1 MSTEQKINPS
11 QAANLALNTITSQI
25 RLLADMPSDTCKMA
39 VAGLEPIVNANFKMV
54 VDACNEQVDEFNAL
68 IDELEKR
75 DQELNISGAARA
87 SLRDQLADAGRLAD
101 EQQAGIRL
109 QVEELESQLFNAQ
122 REANSVGS
130 KLEASKV
137 TVRQLEREIKAYKE
151 LDPVGMKNRIKEKDK
166 TLEELRA
173 AIAKHKSNEKSYRD
187 QILGLEHRIKEMI
200 GVANSQ
206 DAELSRRAEAIAELE
221 QNRDVK
227 ATWYRYFN
235 QTFYGDDGI
244 GWNVYVVDHGL
255 RSTMSYLVNDLNWKI
270 HAMRQDGGGCVVM
283 IGQWLNVVYA
293 KPWGDKA
300 PKEMTETINAFML
313 EVLEKSHPHL
323 QARAEWAQTVSI
335 HELGLSSRI
344 INLLEGAEL
353 DTLYKVMSHQG
364 GKLDNI
370 KGLGEKLVGQVI
382 YACELA
388 VKAWEQEHIS
398 AEEAA

>member
-1 MSTEQKINPS
+1 MSTEQKNNPS
-11 QAANLALNTITSQI
+11 QAASRALNTITSQI
-25 RLLADMPSDTCKMA
+25 RLLADMPADSCKMA

-68 IDELEKR
+68 IDELERR
-75 DQELNISGAARA
+75 DQELNTSEAARA
-87 SLRDQLADAGRLAD
+87 SLREQVADAGRLA
-101 EQQAGIRL
+101 EEGKSELRL
-109 QVEELESQLFNAQ
+109 QLEQLEAELFNAQ
-122 REANSVGS
+122 REANSAGS

-137 TVRQLEREIKAYKE
+137 TVRQLERELKTLKE
-151 LDPVGMKNRIKEKDK
+151 MDPAGMKNRIKEKDK

-173 AIAKHKSNEKSYRD
+173 AIVKHKVNEKSYRD
-187 QILGLEHRIKEMI
+187 QILGLEARIKEMI

-221 QNRDVK
+221 QNREVK
-227 ATWYRYFN
+227 AAWYRYFN
-235 QTFYGDDGI
+235 QTFYGEDGV
-244 GWNVYVVDHGL
+244 GWNVYIVDHGL
-255 RSTMSYLVNDLNWKI
+255 RSTMSYLINDLNWKV

-283 IGQWLNVVYA
+283 IGQWLHVVYA

-313 EVLEKSHPHL
+313 EVLAKSHPHL

-335 HELGLSSRI
+335 HELGLSARI
-344 INLLEGAEL
+344 ITLLEGAEL

-364 GKLDNI
+364 GKLDNV

>member
-11 QAANLALNTITSQI
+11 QAANMALNTITSQI
-25 RLLADMPSDTCKMA
+25 RLLADMPAENCKMA
-39 VAGLEPIVNANFKMV
+39 VAGLEPIVNANFAMV
-54 VDACNEQVDEFNAL
+54 MDACNEQVDEYNAL
-68 IDELEKR
+68 IDIVEARDGELSTSE
-75 DQELNISGAARA
+75 AARA

-101 EQQAGIRL
+101 EQQAGLRL
-109 QVEELESQLFNAQ
+109 QFEELETQLFNTQ
-122 REANSVGS
+122 REANSACS

-137 TVRQLEREIKAYKE
+137 TVRQLERELKE
-151 LDPVGMKNRIKEKDK
+151 LKAMDPAGMKRRIKEKNDL
-166 TLEELRA
+166 LEQQRA
-173 AIAKHKSNEKSYRD
+173 AIAKHKSNEATYRKEV
-187 QILGLEHRIKEMI
+187 LGLELRLKEVI
-200 GVANSQ
+200 SACNSQ
-206 DAELSRRAEAIAELE
+206 DAELNRRAEAIAELE

-227 ATWYRYFN
+227 AIWFRYFN
-235 QTFYGDDGI
+235 QTFYGADGI

-255 RSTMSYLVNDLNWKI
+255 RSSLSYLVNDLNWKV
-270 HAMRQDGGGCVVM
+270 HAMRQDGGGCAVM
-283 IGQWLNVVYA
+283 IGQWLNVVYP

-300 PKEMTETINAFML
+300 PKEMTEAINAFML
-313 EVLEKSHPHL
+313 EALEKSHPHL

-370 KGLGEKLVGQVI
+370 KGFGEKLVGQVI

-388 VKAWEQEHIS
+388 VKVWEQEHIS

>member
-1 MSTEQKINPS
+1 MSSEEKINPS

-25 RLLADMPSDTCKMA
+25 RLLADMPAENCKMA
-39 VAGLEPIVNANFKMV
+39 VAGLEPIINASFSMV
-54 VDACNEQVDEFNAL
+54 MDACNEQVDECNGL
-68 IDELEKR
+68 IDIIEAR
-75 DQELNISGAARA
+75 DSDLSMSEAARA
-87 SLRDQLADAGRLAD
+87 SLRSQLADAGRLAD
-101 EQQAGIRL
+101 EKQAGLRL
-109 QVEELESQLFNAQ
+109 QLEDLETQLFNAQ
-122 REANSVGS
+122 RQASSVGS
-130 KLEASKV
+130 KLEASMV

-151 LDPVGMKNRIKEKDK
+151 LDPAGMKNRIKEKDK

-173 AIAKHKSNEKSYRD
+173 AIAKHKSNEASYRK
-187 QILGLEHRIKEMI
+187 QILGLENRIKEMI
-200 GVANSQ
+200 GVSNMQ
-206 DAELSRRAEAIAELE
+206 DAELSRRAEAISELE

-227 ATWYRYFN
+227 AIWYRYFN
-235 QTFYGDDGI
+235 QTFYGEDGV

-300 PKEMTETINAFML
+300 PQEMTETINAFML
-313 EVLEKSHPHL
+313 EVLAKSHPHL

-344 INLLEGAEL
+344 INLLEGADL

-364 GKLDNI
+364 GRLDNI

-382 YACELA
+382 YACELS
-388 VKAWEQEHIS
+388 VKAWEQEHNA

>member
-11 QAANLALNTITSQI
+11 QAANMALNTITSQI
-25 RLLADMPSDTCKMA
+25 RLLADMPAENCKMA
-39 VAGLEPIVNANFKMV
+39 VAGLEPIVNANFAMV
-54 VDACNEQVDEFNAL
+54 MDACNEQVDEYNAL
-68 IDELEKR
+68 IDIIEARDGELSTSE
-75 DQELNISGAARA
+75 AARA

-101 EQQAGIRL
+101 EQQAGLRL
-109 QVEELESQLFNAQ
+109 QFEELETQLFNTQ

-364 GKLDNI
+364 GRLDNI

-388 VKAWEQEHIS
+388 VKAWEQEHNG

>member
-11 QAANLALNTITSQI
+11 QAASLALNTITSQI
-25 RLLADMPSDTCKMA
+25 RLLADMPADSCKMA

-54 VDACNEQVDEFNAL
+54 FDASNEQVDEFNAL

-75 DQELNISGAARA
+75 DGELSISEAARA
-87 SLRDQLADAGRLAD
+87 SLRDQLADAGRLA
-101 EQQAGIRL
+101 EEGKSELRL
-109 QVEELESQLFNAQ
+109 QVEQLEAELFNAQ
-122 REANSVGS
+122 REANSAGS

-137 TVRQLEREIKAYKE
+137 TVRQLERELKE
-151 LDPVGMKNRIKEKDK
+151 LKEMDPAGMKRRIKEKNDL
-166 TLEELRA
+166 LEQQRA
-173 AIAKHKSNEKSYRD
+173 AIAQHKTNEANYRK
-187 QILGLEHRIKEMI
+187 QVLGLEVRLKDVI
-200 GVANSQ
+200 AACNSQ
-206 DAELSRRAEAIAELE
+206 DAELDRRAEAIAELE

-227 ATWYRYFN
+227 AIWFRYFN
-235 QTFYGDDGI
+235 QTFYGADGI

-255 RSTMSYLVNDLNWKI
+255 RSSLSYLVNDLNWKI
-270 HAMRQDGGGCVVM
+270 HAMRQDGGGCAVM
-283 IGQWLNVVYA
+283 IGQWLNVVYP

-300 PKEMTETINAFML
+300 PKEMTEAINAFML
-313 EVLEKSHPHL
+313 EALEKSHPHL
-323 QARAEWAQTVSI
+323 QARAEWAQTISI
-335 HELGLSSRI
+335 HELGLSARI
-344 INLLEGAEL
+344 ISLLEGAEL

-364 GKLDNI
+364 GKLDNV

>member
-1 MSTEQKINPS
+1 MNAPVKDLHGEVVQGAQFFAPVSTDMVDGLIGRYR
-11 QAANLALNTITSQI
+11 AMRANIE
-25 RLLADMPSDTCKMA
+25 A
-39 VAGLEPIVNANFKMV
+39 VAQFIHGGDN
-54 VDACNEQVDEFNAL
+54 
-68 IDELEKR
+68 
-75 DQELNISGAARA
+75 
-87 SLRDQLADAGRLAD
+87 
-101 EQQAGIRL
+101 
-109 QVEELESQLFNAQ
+109 
-122 REANSVGS
+122 
-130 KLEASKV
+130 
-137 TVRQLEREIKAYKE
+137 
-151 LDPVGMKNRIKEKDK
+151 
-166 TLEELRA
+166 
-173 AIAKHKSNEKSYRD
+173 
-187 QILGLEHRIKEMI
+187 
-200 GVANSQ
+200 
-206 DAELSRRAEAIAELE
+206 AELE

-235 QTFYGDDGI
+235 QTFYGEDGV